1 MRKGE
6 GSREDRASTRP
17 AGSRAESKQAKGH
30 SRMLRLKSENLPGCS
45 EGVCLRRQRL
55 LSAVKGDFLLWP
67 PVLLKSVDRQLKKVK
82 NETVIEFWRLRI
94 AEDVIKVVY
103 HWGQIPDCSPFVVR
117 TIHSWVR
124 NSKAHFLVDL
134 GKALARGRRLPKVQ
148 TFPYVLMNRAYSTLT
163 GCYPAENPLRRENE
177 ILVEISRLYGLTT
190 DQVKEILFLR
200 ARFHPLE
207 YVSPFKSTS
216 AKKVRALE
224 WKCWETFLDLKAK
237 GARTDREA
245 IRLAARRKGCS
256 EEKVRGMIQQVK
268 QILEVQHTVRVIR
281 SDGDLSKI
289 AEEHFMRWKSESLPK
304 SLFPAKSAFSLPED
318 TL

>member
-1 MRKGE
+1 
-6 GSREDRASTRP
+6 
-17 AGSRAESKQAKGH
+17 
-30 SRMLRLKSENLPGCS
+30 MLRLKSKSRPDHS
-45 EGVCLRRQRL
+45 EGICLKRQCL

-67 PVLLKSVDRQLKKVK
+67 PVLLKSVDRQLTKVE

-134 GKALARGRRLPKVQ
+134 GKALAPKKRLSKVQ

-163 GCYPAENPLRRENE
+163 GCYPVENPLRRENE
-177 ILVEISRLYGLTT
+177 ILLEISRLYGLTV
-190 DQVKEILFLR
+190 DQVKEILFMR
-200 ARFHPLE
+200 ARIDPLE

-216 AKKVRALE
+216 AKKVRARE
-224 WKCWETFLDLKAK
+224 WKCWETFLDFKAK
-237 GARTDREA
+237 GARTDKEA
-245 IRLAARRKGCS
+245 VRLAAIRKGCS
-256 EEKVRGMIQQVK
+256 EEKVRKMIQQAK
-268 QILEVQHTVRVIR
+268 QILEVQHRVRVIK

-289 AEEHFMRWKSESLPK
+289 AEEHFMQWKSESLPK
-304 SLFPAKSAFSLPED
+304 SLFPARGGFSLPDD
-318 TL
+318 TV